1 MDVAIKCNEILLQTI
16 RLAGGP
22 PGPIARTGAMMH
34 VTMYDIINQL
44 TPAADQHEPYLAA
57 ATIAACIPGADV
69 RNDVAAVFGAKK
81 ILTTIYND
89 AAIVHD
95 DANRINIQGFI
106 TLAFD
111 ILLGDI
117 SFTSAQQTDS
127 ELYGGCIA
135 DLVIAERAGDGY
147 NVPLS
152 YVPGTEPGQWRST
165 DGTPAATPHW
175 GRVTPFGRWSPS
187 DKFRPALPG
196 GYANRT
202 EVLNSKEYAEQVNDV
217 KLYGSVNSAFRTAE
231 QTRIGFFWAND
242 LDGTSKPP
250 GQLFTLTSIVSQD
263 KELSLEENARLFA
276 LVSIAMADAA
286 IISWGT
292 KYETSLDLWRPE
304 TAIKEADFDG
314 NASTIAD
321 KDWTP
326 LSRTAPEVGMDCMHG
341 HVMPEHFSPP
351 FPAYISGHA
360 TFSAAHAAIMRNY
373 FKTDNVSFTLSTEDP
388 NSVGVER
395 SFNSFS
401 SAALENGRSR
411 IYLGVHFQWDGD
423 HGYFSGTNA
432 GDYIYSNLLRKI

>member
-1 MDVAIKCNEILLQTI
+1 MDVVIKCNEILLQTI

-34 VTMYDIINQL
+34 ITMYDIINQL
-44 TPAADQHEPYLAA
+44 TPAADQHEPYLPA
-57 ATIAACIPGADV
+57 ATIAACIPGANV
-69 RNDVAAVFGAKK
+69 RNDLASLFGAKK
-81 ILTTIYND
+81 ILTTVYND
-89 AAIVHD
+89 AFIVPD
-95 DANRINIQGFI
+95 VSNRTNIQDFI
-106 TLAFD
+106 TYAFD

-127 ELYGGCIA
+127 KLYGECVA

-147 NVPLS
+147 NLPVP
-152 YVPGTEPGQWRST
+152 YIPKTDPGQWRPTNS
-165 DGTPAATPHW
+165 GPAATPHW
-175 GRVTPFGRWSPS
+175 GRVTPFGRWSPN
-187 DKFRPALPG
+187 DQFRPELPG
-196 GYANRT
+196 GYATRNK
-202 EVLNSKEYAEQVNDV
+202 VLNSKEYAEQVKDV
-217 KLYGSVNSAFRTAE
+217 KLYGGTDSTLRTAE
-231 QTRIGFFWAND
+231 QTEIGFFWAND

-250 GQLFTLTSIVSQD
+250 GQLFTLTGIVSQD

-276 LVSIAMADAA
+276 LASIAMADAS
-286 IISWGT
+286 IIAWGT
-292 KYETSLDLWRPE
+292 KYQTGLDLWRPE
-304 TAIKEADFDG
+304 TAIREADFDG

-326 LSRTAPEVGMDCMHG
+326 LSQTAPEVGMDCMHG
-341 HVMPEHFSPP
+341 HIMPRHFSPP

-360 TFSAAHAAIMRNY
+360 TFAAAHAAIMRNY

-388 NSVGVER
+388 NAKGVER

-423 HGYFSGTNA
+423 HGYFSGTSA
-432 GDYIYSNLLRKI
+432 GDYIYSNLLTKI